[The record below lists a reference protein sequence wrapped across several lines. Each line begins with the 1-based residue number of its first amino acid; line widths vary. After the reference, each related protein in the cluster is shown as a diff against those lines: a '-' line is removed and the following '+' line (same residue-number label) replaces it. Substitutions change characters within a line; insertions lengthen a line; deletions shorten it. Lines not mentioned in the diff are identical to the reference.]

1 MSGPGMAA
9 EATGVGIAVGVAGV
23 AGAADA
29 TGAGDGFVGATF
41 TGIGWIDTYRP
52 SQTIGFGSYFQ
63 GVKKR
68 FNWAGVSFVFGAMS

>member
-1 MSGPGMAA
+1 MAA
-9 EATGVGIAVGVAGV
+9 EATGVGIGVGIAVGFVGP
-23 AGAADA
+23 ADA

-41 TGIGWIDTYRP
+41 TGIGWIDTYCP